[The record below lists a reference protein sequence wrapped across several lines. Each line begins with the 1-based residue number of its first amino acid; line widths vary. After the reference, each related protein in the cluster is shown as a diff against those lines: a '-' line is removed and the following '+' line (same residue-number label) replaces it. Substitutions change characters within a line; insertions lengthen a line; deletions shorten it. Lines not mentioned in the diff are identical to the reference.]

1 MERPSY
7 FMTSSPKTTDQIL
20 RWMTT
25 CKVCHTGCGTPV
37 QFSALPTRLLDLNQS
52 TTMGLVKLVESK
64 ALREVVKYI
73 TLSHSWGKRL
83 QCQLTNECLEVYKS
97 GIMSSNLPLTFQH
110 AIDLTRRLGYR
121 YLWIDA
127 LCIIQD
133 NVLDWREEAAKMAD
147 VYFNSDLSIAA
158 SDSKDSRGG
167 IYRRRNP
174 LAITP
179 CMIPAAC
186 NSSGP
191 ECVYAVN
198 PNHRHTQVPLDETH
212 LSTRAW
218 TIQERLLAPRVVHFT
233 RWEVYWECGSGIC
246 CETFPEQLPV
256 PHQPEVKKWLATP
269 EGQESDLDILEG
281 FWDIWS
287 DIVRAYTEAQLTKIS
302 DKLVAIAGL
311 ARRMHTVARG
321 RLGRYVA
328 GLWEL
333 QFERQLGW
341 CCPDP
346 TEISV
351 SQYIAPTWSWAC
363 IAGPVY
369 FADQET
375 DAEGFETPIVNCL
388 GVTTQPDSDPFG
400 PILSGSVTV
409 RGRMCKI
416 IIRGEMVI
424 RPPRIMSPVPGIK
437 DLEIVGWPHSL
448 WESEWDSGWA
458 SGDGDYI
465 ISWDRYS
472 TALEGQRFEVE
483 LFLLLLFDLRLPEG
497 SKTDRELDAIVLEP
511 TRAKDG
517 QFKRLGFFETMSQC
531 CVTAIEKATE
541 SYELETQFYESFDKV
556 LGYTIEI
563 I

>member
-1 MERPSY
+1 M
-7 FMTSSPKTTDQIL
+7 DQIL
-20 RWMTT
+20 RWITT
-25 CKVCHTGCGTPV
+25 CKAYHTGCRPPAQLST
-37 QFSALPTRLLDLNQS
+37 LPTRLLDLGQS
-52 TTMGLVKLVESK
+52 ATVDLVKLVESK

-73 TLSHSWGKRL
+73 TLSHSWGERL
-83 QCQLTNECLEVYKS
+83 QCRLTSECFELYKC
-97 GIMSSNLPLTFQH
+97 GIMSSSLPLTFQH
-110 AIDLTRRLGYR
+110 AIDLARRLGHR

-133 NVLDWREEAAKMAD
+133 DVLDWREEAAKMAD

-174 LAITP
+174 LATTP
-179 CMIPAAC
+179 CMIPTAY
-186 NSSGP
+186 NSSSP

-198 PNHRHTQVPLDETH
+198 PSHRHTQVPLDETH

-233 RWEVYWECGSGIC
+233 HGEVYWECGSGIC
-246 CETFPEQLPV
+246 CETFPEQPLV

-269 EGQESDLDILEG
+269 EGQEPGLDISED

-287 DIVRAYTEAQLTKIS
+287 HIVRAYTEAKLTRIS

-311 ARRMHTVARG
+311 ARRMHTVAG
-321 RLGRYVA
+321 GTLGRYVA

-341 CCPDP
+341 CCPEP

-363 IAGPVY
+363 IVGPVY
-369 FADQET
+369 FADQEI
-375 DAEGFETPIVNCL
+375 DAEGFEAPIVDCL
-388 GVTTQPDSDPFG
+388 EVTTQPKSDPFG
-400 PILSGSVTV
+400 PVLSGSVTV
-409 RGRMCKI
+409 RGRICKI
-416 IIRGEMVI
+416 IIRGEMVT

-437 DLEIVGWPHSL
+437 DLEIAGGPHPL
-448 WESEWDSGWA
+448 CESEWDSGWA
-458 SGDGDYI
+458 TGDGDYI

-472 TALEGQRFEVE
+472 TALEGQHFQAE
-483 LFLLLLFDLRLPEG
+483 LFLLLLFDLRLPER
-497 SKTDRELDAIVLEP
+497 SKTDRELNAIVLEP
-511 TRAKDG
+511 TRAKSG
-517 QFKRLGFFETMSQC
+517 QFKRLGFFETTSQR

-556 LGYTIEI
+556 SGYTIEI